1 MNRSALIIT
10 GAALTGAAITSW
22 SVPAAAQMNDA
33 MPGMSMPAKQP
44 DTNGAKK
51 RNSKSTKKPVTSRS
65 AEDKSM
71 SGMQMP
77 GMKMGKGGAAH
88 TMAATAIP
96 KTPPPP
102 APADHAADY
111 YYDPALM
118 DEARRGLR
126 EDHGGTI
133 HSKVFFNIAEFQL
146 GQPGGYRWDGQA
158 WLGGD
163 INRVVIKTQGDGSR
177 RGGLDTA
184 ELQLLYS
191 RAVAPY
197 TDIQAGI
204 RYDFKPDPS
213 RAYLTLSVQQLF
225 PYWFEFEGALFF
237 SNRGELLARLEGYY
251 DLLLTQ
257 QLVLQPRAELN
268 FAAQNSQDIGVGA
281 GLSNAELGLRLRY
294 EFRRE
299 FAPYIGVSYD
309 QKLGN
314 TAGYARTSGKESS
327 STKFVMGLRSWF

>member
-1 MNRSALIIT
+1 MNRSVLIL
-10 GAALTGAAITSW
+10 AAAGLGTC
-22 SVPAAAQMNDA
+22 SVPAGAQMSGN
-33 MPGMSMPAKQP
+33 MPGMSMPANKPAAAVAPKKKGAAKGAASAKTSP
-44 DTNGAKK
+44 DSQGAQ
-51 RNSKSTKKPVTSRS
+51 
-65 AEDKSM
+65 DGSM

-77 GMKMGKGGAAH
+77 GMKTTGKNAAP
-88 TMAATAIP
+88 TAASIP
-96 KTPPPP
+96 HSPPPP
-102 APADHAADY
+102 PPPDHAADY
-111 YYDPALM
+111 YYDPAQM
-118 DEARRGLR
+118 AEARRELR
-126 EDHGGTI
+126 QEQGGGVY
-133 HSKVFFNIAEFQL
+133 SKVFFNIAEFQL

-163 INRVVIKTQGDGSR
+163 INRFVVKSQGDGSR
-177 RGGLDTA
+177 REGLDSA
-184 ELQLLYS
+184 EVQLLYS

-197 TDIQAGI
+197 TDVQAGI

-213 RAYLTLSVQQLF
+213 RAYLTLGVQQLF
-225 PYWFEFEGALFF
+225 PYWFEFEGALFV
-237 SNRGELLARLEGYY
+237 SNKGELLARLEGSY

-314 TAGYARTSGKESS
+314 TAAYARSSGKDSG
-327 STKFVMGLRSWF
+327 STRFVVGLRSWF